1 MEAVSFSH
9 YLTQQS
15 LIGLSQAQDS
25 LSAGIELT
33 SDDYVLGLFDLVGEI
48 MRFAVTRMATD
59 GRLPSSSSE
68 GANGEA
74 EEERTILSD
83 LRILRT
89 SFESLDTTRCG
100 NTGLGRDVEKKM
112 EVMRTCVEKVET
124 AVYGMIVRGRERPKG
139 WVMDVA
145 DEGGRGE
152 VESY

>member
-15 LIGLSQAQDS
+15 LISLSQAQDS
-25 LSAGIELT
+25 LPAGIELT
-33 SDDYVLGLFDLVGEI
+33 GDDYVLGLFDLVGEI

-59 GRLPSSSSE
+59 GRLP
-68 GANGEA
+68 GA
-74 EEERTILSD
+74 EERTILSD

-89 SFESLDTTRCG
+89 EFESLDTTRCG

-139 WVMDVA
+139 WVMDVP